1 MLQLNW
7 KQRGRLVMFLF
18 KLNVTNETKLRYVF
32 LLYHKDRLTNT
43 SKTVKTRGTQYTI
56 YFK

>member
-7 KQRGRLVMFLF
+7 KQRGRLVMFLS

-43 SKTVKTRGTQYTI
+43 SKTVKTRGT
-56 YFK
+56 